1 MLLFSEQ
8 PPYFCRMKKQHW
20 FITGVSGGLGRALAE
35 ELLAAGHAVSGTL
48 RQAAQIDEFEQLKP
62 GSAFGFLGDVRNRN
76 QMQQALNDAESKSGA
91 IDVLVN
97 NAGYGLIGAVEEC
110 SEQEIRDQMEV
121 NFFAAL
127 FLTQDVLPRMR
138 QKGGGHIFNISSIA
152 GLNGAASL
160 ALYNASKFALEG
172 FSEGLMLETRHLG
185 IKVTLVEPGPFR
197 TKWAGS
203 GLVHAAHQIGAYSEI
218 TRGTRERLARVDGRQ
233 PGDPHKAARLM
244 IQVAAMENPPLR
256 LLLGKPAYQVI
267 EAKIERLSAEF
278 AAWKS
283 RGAATDFDTEE

>member
-1 MLLFSEQ
+1 ME
-8 PPYFCRMKKQHW
+8 KKHW

-35 ELLAAGHAVSGTL
+35 ELLAAGHRVSGTL
-48 RQAAQIDEFEQLKP
+48 RQQQQMVEFEQLKP
-62 GSAFGFLGDVRNRN
+62 GSAFGFFGDVRNRSH
-76 QMQQALNDAESKSGA
+76 MQQALKDAESKAGA

-97 NAGYGLIGAVEEC
+97 NAGYGLIGVVEEL

-197 TKWAGS
+197 TKWAGN
-203 GLVHAAHQIGAYSEI
+203 GLVHAARQLEAYREI
-218 TRGTRERLARVDGRQ
+218 TNGTRERLARVDGHQ

-244 IQVAAMENPPLR
+244 MEVAAMENPPLR

-283 RGAATDFDTEE
+283 KGMATDYE

>member
-1 MLLFSEQ
+1 
-8 PPYFCRMKKQHW
+8 MKTQHW
-20 FITGVSGGLGRALAE
+20 FITGVSGGLCRALAE
-35 ELLAAGHAVSGTL
+35 ELLQAGHYVSGTL
-48 RQAAQIDEFEQLKP
+48 RQENQLADFEALKP
-62 GSAFGFLGDVRNRN
+62 GFAFAHFGDVRDRAAMEN
-76 QMQQALNDAESKSGA
+76 ALNRAEQKAGS

-97 NAGYGLIGAVEEC
+97 NAGYGLIGAVEEL

-127 FLTQDVLPRMR
+127 FLTQQVLPRMR
-138 QKGGGHIFNISSIA
+138 QNGVGHIFNTSSIA

-172 FSEGLMLETRHLG
+172 FSEGLMLETRHLN
-185 IKVTLVEPGPFR
+185 IRVTLVEPGPFR

-203 GLVHAAHQIGAYSEI
+203 GLVHSAQRLEAYRNL
-218 TRGTRERLARVDGRQ
+218 TDATRERLANGDGHQ

-244 IQVAAMENPPLR
+244 MEVAQMEHPPLR

-267 EAKIERLSAEF
+267 EAKIERMSREF
-278 AAWKS
+278 ADWKEK
-283 RGAATDFDTEE
+283 GMATDFE

>member
-1 MLLFSEQ
+1 ME
-8 PPYFCRMKKQHW
+8 KKHW

-35 ELLAAGHAVSGTL
+35 ELLAAGHRVSGTL
-48 RQAAQIDEFEQLKP
+48 RQQSQIPEFEALHP
-62 GSAFGFLGDVRNRN
+62 GRAFGFLADVRNRAG
-76 QMQQALNDAESKSGA
+76 MQKAITDSEARGGA
-91 IDVLVN
+91 IHVLVN
-97 NAGYGLIGAVEEC
+97 NAGYGLIGAVEEF

-127 FLTQDVLPRMR
+127 FLTQEVLPRMR
-138 QKGGGHIFNISSIA
+138 SNGGGHIFNISSIA

-185 IKVTLVEPGPFR
+185 IRVTLVEPGPFR

-203 GLVHAAHQIGAYSEI
+203 GLVHAARQLDAYSEI
-218 TRGTRERLARVDGRQ
+218 THSTRERLARVDGNQ
-233 PGDPHKAARLM
+233 PGDPHKAAKLM
-244 IQVAAMENPPLR
+244 MEVAEMENPPLR

-278 AAWKS
+278 AAWKNK
-283 RGAATDFDTEE
+283 GLATDFE